1 MEINSLIEDIHTLV
15 TEGVEETTP
24 QFLEELGESI
34 KNSIK
39 HQMENRKGN
48 TNLRMSNIGKPDRQ
62 LWYQCNGTKGEP
74 LLPDTRIKFMFGD
87 LVEALML
94 YLVKEAGHE
103 VTHEQHE
110 VQIEGIKGHIDCK
123 IDGKVVDVKSA
134 SAFAFQKFKNGTLP
148 EDDPF
153 GYMAQISG
161 YIHATEGSN
170 EGGFLALN
178 KQSGAITYMPVED
191 MDMVNI
197 KKRVKEIK
205 KVVKQKEIPD
215 RCYEPVADGK
225 SGNMK
230 LGVNCSYCDY
240 KWECWPGLRLFLYR
254 DKPRYLTHVE
264 REPQESV
271 PEVKRH
277 EI

>member
-1 MEINSLIEDIHTLV
+1 MKIDSLIEDIHTLV

-24 QFLEELGESI
+24 QFLEELGENI

-39 HQMENRKGN
+39 RQMENREEN

-74 LLPDTRIKFMFGD
+74 LLPSTRIKFMFGD

-110 VQIEGIKGHIDCK
+110 VQIQGIKGHIDCK
-123 IDGKVVDVKSA
+123 IDGKVVDVKST
-134 SAFAFQKFKNGTLP
+134 SAFGFTKFKNGTLA

-161 YIHATEGSN
+161 YIHATEDSN
-170 EGGFLALN
+170 EGGFLALD
-178 KQSGAITYMPVED
+178 KQNCKITYMPVED

-197 KKRVKEIK
+197 EKRVKEIK

-215 RCYEPVADGK
+215 RCYSPVADGK

-230 LGVNCSYCDY
+230 LGVNCSYCNY
-240 KWECWPGLRLFLYR
+240 KWECWPGLRLFLYKDR
-254 DKPRYLTHVE
+254 PRYLTHVE
-264 REPQESV
+264 REPQESI
-271 PEVKRH
+271 PEVK
-277 EI
+277 